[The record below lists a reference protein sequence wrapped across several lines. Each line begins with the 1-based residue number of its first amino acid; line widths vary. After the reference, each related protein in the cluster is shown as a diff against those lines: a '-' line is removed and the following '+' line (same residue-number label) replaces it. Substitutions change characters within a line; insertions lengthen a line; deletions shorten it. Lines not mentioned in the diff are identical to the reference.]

1 MDSDREA
8 RLLAFCRTY
17 QGESSAHNL
26 IKRLDALLSAQR
38 PLVEAARKWAAAH
51 TWDDIGDCEACGDL
65 YEAARAYRAA
75 QEAPDGA
82 HPR

>member
-1 MDSDREA
+1 MDSTREA

-38 PLVEAARKWAAAH
+38 PLVEAALKW
-51 TWDDIGDCEACGDL
+51 IEATREADRQDAL
-65 YEAARAYRAA
+65 LTLFYAARAYRTGG
-75 QEAPDGA
+75 E
-82 HPR
+82 